1 MDPAT
6 RGSAPFT
13 PYGPWASLAL
23 TAAVLVCAE
32 LLSEGLI
39 LLVASTPEAAS
50 PTNHIHMLSSMVIS
64 SLLGVAAL
72 AKLVDMRAP
81 GRIADYLALRWV
93 DSDTAWRWL
102 AAIAVYLVAALAIQA
117 LLRGTFDIQPPPN
130 PLDGV
135 EVGPL
140 FLLAVVIVGPAFEEL
155 LFRGFLMEGLMPT
168 RLGQVGA
175 LTVSTLLWALLH
187 AQYDAIGMVLVFGC
201 GMILGLARLNTGSL
215 LLSIVLHGAF
225 NGLSILISVL

>member
-1 MDPAT
+1 MRGTAT
-6 RGSAPFT
+6 FT

-23 TAAVLVCAE
+23 AAAVLVCAE
-32 LLSEGLI
+32 LVAEALV
-39 LLVASTPEAAS
+39 LLVARTPEAAS
-50 PTNHIHMLSSMVIS
+50 PTNHTHMLSTIVIS
-64 SLLGVAAL
+64 SLIGVAAL

-81 GRIADYLALRWV
+81 GRVADYLALRWV
-93 DSDTAWRWL
+93 DNDTAWRWL
-102 AAIAVYLVAALAIQA
+102 GAITIYLLAALAIQA
-117 LLRGTFDIQPPPN
+117 ILRGAFDIQPPAN

-140 FLLAVVIVGPAFEEL
+140 FLLAVVVTGPAFEEL

-168 RLGQVGA
+168 QLGQAGA

-225 NGLSILISVL
+225 NGLSILISLV

>member
-1 MDPAT
+1 M
-6 RGSAPFT
+6 RGRAAFT

-32 LLSEGLI
+32 LISEALI
-39 LLVASTPEAAS
+39 LLVARTPEAAS
-50 PTNHIHMLSSMVIS
+50 PINHTHMLSSMVIS
-64 SLLGVAAL
+64 GLIGVAVL

-81 GRIADYLALRWV
+81 GRIAEYLALRWV
-93 DSDTAWRWL
+93 DSDTVWRWL
-102 AAIAVYLVAALAIQA
+102 GAIAAYLVLALAAQA
-117 LLRGTFDIQPPPN
+117 ILRGTFDIPPPPS

-140 FLLAVVIVGPAFEEL
+140 FLLAVVVVGPAFEEL

-168 RLGQVGA
+168 QLGQAGA

-187 AQYDAIGMVLVFGC
+187 GQYDAIGMVLVFGC
-201 GMILGLARLNTGSL
+201 GMVLGLARLNTGSL
-215 LLSIVLHGAF
+215 LLPIVLHGAF
-225 NGLSILISVL
+225 NGLSVLLSLV

>member
-1 MDPAT
+1 MRSRA
-6 RGSAPFT
+6 AFT

-32 LLSEGLI
+32 LLGEGLI
-39 LLVASTPEAAS
+39 LLVARTPEAAS
-50 PTNHIHMLSSMVIS
+50 PTNHVHMLGSMVIS
-64 SLLGVAAL
+64 GLIGIAVL

-81 GRIADYLALRWV
+81 GRVAEYLALRWV

-102 AAIAVYLVAALAIQA
+102 GAITVYLVLALAAQA
-117 LLRGTFDIQPPPN
+117 VLRGAFNIQPPPS

-140 FLLAVVIVGPAFEEL
+140 FLLAVVVVGPAFEEL
-155 LFRGFLMEGLMPT
+155 LFRGFLMEGLTPT
-168 RLGQVGA
+168 PLGQAGA
-175 LTVSTLLWALLH
+175 LTVSTLLWTLLH
-187 AQYDAIGMVLVFGC
+187 GQYDAIGLVLVFGC

-215 LLSIVLHGAF
+215 LLPIVLHGAF
-225 NGLSILISVL
+225 NGLSVLLSLV